1 MKTFDDLLDA
11 HRSLGIDTLEHFD
24 KSRALDAGVE
34 QSAVN
39 NWKLV
44 HEAYY
49 GENLS
54 SAKQQKARDKARA
67 LGLSLG
73 LLAQIERAVK
83 HISHATRR
91 HSYRMKMLS
100 AAAHVS
106 RTCTALLALAKR
118 IVPPK
123 EKTPPREQAT
133 FGVPNMGKTT
143 VTLTMDERTAAD
155 LKFAAYQDLDPS
167 KPIGP
172 QLLKAIVALL
182 RDGGGVAKAVPR
194 PLLLI
199 GLDQH
204 VQILNGEGDEVIL
217 GLTDGTTMT
226 GAEYLNRFIATAD
239 NHLEAA
245 IFHPAEGAINLYRSQ
260 RFANQKQRDLAKA
273 TSPVCAFIGCHQ
285 AADLCETHH
294 IKAWKNG
301 GETNLN
307 NLAPLCRYH
316 NRVNDDDPH
325 LAHRGHVEM
334 LTGTPTW
341 ISPKGYPV
349 VNDIHPYGAMQTV
362 FPRAAQAA

>member
-1 MKTFDDLLDA
+1 MKTFNDLIDA
-11 HRSLGIDTLEHFD
+11 HSSLGIDALEHFD
-24 KSRALDAGVE
+24 KSRAVDAGIE
-34 QSAVN
+34 QATVN

-67 LGLSLG
+67 LGLNIG
-73 LLAQIERAVK
+73 MLALIERTIK

-91 HSYRMKMLS
+91 HSYRMKLLS

-106 RTCTALLALAKR
+106 HTWKALNALAKR
-118 IVPPK
+118 IVPAK
-123 EKTPPREQAT
+123 EKTPPREQAS
-133 FGVPNMGKTT
+133 FGAPHMGVTT

-155 LKFAAYQDLDPS
+155 LKFHAYQDIDPS
-167 KPIGP
+167 RPIGP
-172 QLLKAIVALL
+172 QLLEAIIALL
-182 RDGGGVAKAVPR
+182 RGNGGFAEAIPR
-194 PLLLI
+194 PLLLV
-199 GLDQH
+199 GLAQH
-204 VQILNGEGDEVIL
+204 VQILSGEGDEVIL
-217 GLTDGTTMT
+217 GMTDGTTMT
-226 GAEYLNRFIATAD
+226 GTEYLNRFIATED

-245 IFHPAEGAINLYRSQ
+245 LFHPSEGAINLYRGQ

-273 TSPVCAFIGCHQ
+273 TSPVCAFVGCHQ

-316 NRVNDDDPH
+316 NRVNDDDLHKP
-325 LAHRGHVEM
+325 HRGHIEM
-334 LTGTPTW
+334 RTGTPTW

-349 VNDIHPYGAMQTV
+349 VNTTHPYGAMQTV
-362 FPRAAQAA
+362 FPQAA